1 MIRNLKLIAAL
12 ILMYAIALPTAQS
25 QNLEYPSTTKTDQV
39 DDYFGVEVQD
49 PYRWLEDDQSDETA
63 AWVTEQNKLTFGYLN
78 QLEDR
83 SAIAERLTQIWNYPK
98 YGTPWKDGDHYF
110 YFLNNGVQNQSVL
123 YYSKSLSE
131 DAKVFIDPNKFSD
144 DGTISLT
151 SISVSNDG
159 KFMGYGISK
168 GGSDWNEYFIK
179 DIETNTLLKDHLK
192 WIKFSGMAWEGNG
205 FYYNKYPEPAEGT
218 KLSAENES
226 MQIYYHKVGDDQA
239 NDRLIYED
247 KEHPKRYFG
256 ASVSDDE
263 RFLIISGGESTSGN
277 DVQIRDLNSPSDELV
292 RIVSGFDSDFN
303 FIGNVG
309 NDLYFSTNN
318 GASKNRIIKI
328 DFANPKKE
336 NWKDVIAESD
346 DLLQSVRMV
355 GGKFVTVYL
364 KDASSRIKV
373 FNKDGQFENDVKLP
387 GIGTAGL
394 GRTNKTDTEVFFS
407 HRSFTSPS
415 AIYRYDLASKVSS
428 EYLKPELAYNP
439 DDYTTKQVFYKS
451 KDGTKIPMFIT
462 HKKGIELDGN
472 NPTLL
477 YGYGG
482 FDISI
487 TPSYRTENIIFLE
500 QGGIYASANMR
511 GGGEYGKEWHDAGT
525 KLQKQNVFDDFIAG
539 AEYLIANKYT
549 NSSKLA
555 ISGRSNGG
563 LLVGACMTQRP
574 DLYRVALP
582 AVGVM
587 DMLRF
592 HKFTIGWAWTGDYG
606 SSDNEDEFKAL
617 YAYSPLHNIKKGV
630 SYPATM
636 VTTADHDDRVVPA
649 HSFKFISELQ
659 DKHEGDLPVLIR
671 IDVKAGHGAG
681 KPTSMK
687 IAESA
692 DIFAFVFHH
701 LGMKYQATKQ

>member
-318 GASKNRIIKI
+318 GASKKRIIKI

-511 GGGEYGKEWHDAGT
+511 GGGEYGIEWHDAGT